1 MDLFGE
7 LLQEN
12 DPGEWL
18 AALLVA
24 AMVLVGALVVKRVVI
39 NRFKVDDGE
48 TIKIKQLFV
57 RLINRTHFLFL
68 FAVGLYFGA
77 LRLTFP
83 DPLIAVLKR
92 GFLVIILLQLGFWG
106 LAVINFLVAR
116 YIQQRAEEDA
126 SGATTIAALGMV
138 GKGVLWV
145 LVALLILENLGVEV
159 TTLIAGLGISGIAV
173 ALAVQS
179 ILGDLFASFSIVMD
193 RPIVIGDTII
203 IDEYIGTVE
212 YIGLKSTRIRSINGE
227 QLIFS
232 NNDLLNSR
240 IRNFKRMDRRRTL
253 FLIGVTY
260 QTSHEKLERIPGLIQ
275 EIIERQ
281 DLATFDRS
289 HFKGYG
295 DFSLNFETA
304 YYIES
309 PDYKTYMD
317 VQQAVNLA
325 IHARFQQ
332 EGIDFAYPTQTLFLE
347 KES

>member
-1 MDLFGE
+1 MDLWSE
-7 LLQEN
+7 LIQN
-12 DPGEWL
+12 NTPGDWL
-18 AALLVA
+18 AALLVT
-24 AMVLVGALVVKRVVI
+24 VVILVVALIVKRVI
-39 NRFKVDDGE
+39 ISR
-48 TIKIKQLFV
+48 IKIDEGEPVTVVQLFV

-68 FAVGLYFGA
+68 LAVGLYFG
-77 LRLTFP
+77 T
-83 DPLIAVLKR
+83 
-92 GFLVIILLQLGFWG
+92 LQLTVPEALSAGLRSGYLMIIFIQVGLWG

-126 SGATTIAALGMV
+126 SGATTIAAVGMV
-138 GKGVLWV
+138 AKGVLWV
-145 LVALLILENLGVEV
+145 LVVLLILENLGVEV

-173 ALAVQS
+173 ALAVQN

-193 RPIVIGDTII
+193 QPIVIGDTIN
-203 IDEYIGTVE
+203 IDEHIGTVE

-260 QTSHEKLERIPGLIQ
+260 QTSHEKLVKIPGLIE
-275 EIIERQ
+275 EIIENQ

-289 HFKGYG
+289 HFRGYG

-304 YYIES
+304 YYVES

-325 IHARFQQ
+325 IHDRFQQ
-332 EGIDFAYPTQTLFLE
+332 EEIDFAYPTQTLFLQ